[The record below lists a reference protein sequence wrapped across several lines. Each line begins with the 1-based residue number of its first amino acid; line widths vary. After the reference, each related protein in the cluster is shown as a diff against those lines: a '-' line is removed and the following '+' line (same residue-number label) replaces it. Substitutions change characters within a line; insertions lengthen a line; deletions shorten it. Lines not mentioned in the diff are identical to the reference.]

1 MRSSGAR
8 KPIPACSPNRRA
20 GSGCADAGWDRAVD
34 ETRLVLI
41 RHGETEWNRAGR
53 IQGYHADS
61 ALTATG
67 REQVRALAVRL
78 AREGIDALYSSD
90 AGRTRETADPIA
102 VATRLPVVYETA
114 LRERNYGVFEGH
126 SFTGIESAFP
136 EEFEKFRTRDP
147 HYVPP
152 EGESAAQFRD
162 RVVTALETAAGR
174 TRGWRVAAVTHGGGL
189 GAMYRQRVNIPL
201 ETKRDHFL
209 SNAIVKHFHLTGRQ

>member
-1 MRSSGAR
+1 M
-8 KPIPACSPNRRA
+8 
-20 GSGCADAGWDRAVD
+20 D
-34 ETRLVLI
+34 ETRLILI
-41 RHGETEWNRAGR
+41 RHGETEWNITGR
-53 IQGYHADS
+53 IQGYRADS

-90 AGRTRETADPIA
+90 AGRTRETADPIGA
-102 VATRLPVVYETA
+102 ATRLPVVYETA

-126 SFTGIESAFP
+126 SFAGIGSAFP

-162 RVVTALETAAGR
+162 RIITALEI
-174 TRGWRVAAVTHGGGL
+174 VAAQVSGRRAAVVTHGGVL
-189 GAMYRQRVNIPL
+189 GALYRYAMNIPL
-201 ETKRDHFL
+201 EAKRGYSLANASLNHFRFAGGRWL
-209 SNAIVKHFHLTGRQ
+209 LDAWGDVAHLPAESLDEL

>member
-1 MRSSGAR
+1 
-8 KPIPACSPNRRA
+8 
-20 GSGCADAGWDRAVD
+20 VD
-34 ETRLVLI
+34 ETRLILI
-41 RHGETEWNRAGR
+41 RHGETEWNRTGR
-53 IQGYHADS
+53 IQGYRADS

-78 AREGIDALYSSD
+78 ACEGIDALYSSD
-90 AGRTRETADPIA
+90 AGRTRETADPIGA
-102 VATRLPVVYETA
+102 ATRLPVVYETA

-162 RVVTALETAAGR
+162 RIVTVLET
-174 TRGWRVAAVTHGGGL
+174 VAARARGRRVVVVTHGGVL
-189 GAMYRQRVNIPL
+189 GAMYRHAMNIPL
-201 ETKRDHFL
+201 ETKRSYSLANASLNHFRFADGRWL
-209 SNAIVKHFHLTGRQ
+209 LDAWGDVAHLPAKSLDEL

>member
-1 MRSSGAR
+1 
-8 KPIPACSPNRRA
+8 
-20 GSGCADAGWDRAVD
+20 VD
-34 ETRLVLI
+34 ETRLILT

-53 IQGYHADS
+53 IQGYRADS

-102 VATRLPVVYETA
+102 AATRLPVVYETA

-162 RVVTALETAAGR
+162 RVVTALEIVAAR
-174 TRGWRVAAVTHGGGL
+174 TRGRRVAVVTHGGVL
-189 GAMYRQRVNIPL
+189 GAMYRQAMNIPL
-201 ETKRDHFL
+201 DAKRDYSLANASVNHFRFAGSRWL
-209 SNAIVKHFHLTGRQ
+209 LDAWGDVAHLPAESLDEL